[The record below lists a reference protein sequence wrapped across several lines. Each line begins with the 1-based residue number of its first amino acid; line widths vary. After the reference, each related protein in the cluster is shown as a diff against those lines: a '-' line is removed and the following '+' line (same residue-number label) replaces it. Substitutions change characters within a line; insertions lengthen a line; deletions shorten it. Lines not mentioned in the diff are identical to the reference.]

1 MKVMSEVETL
11 LAVDAGRVP
20 PGTAAFFARD
30 PEAAGRR
37 LGAVLAVMVDA
48 LALWLAT
55 RGHVAEAALLA
66 LLGVV
71 LALGAIPTIRGDER
85 PTKRPTLVITQTGMI
100 VRGVHGLAN
109 FSFDDIAN
117 IHALNHEP
125 HVGLLVIR
133 RDGKRFFIDT
143 GSFERGGEV
152 SVLVGRR
159 LASRTA

>member
-1 MKVMSEVETL
+1 MSEVETL

-20 PGTAAFFARD
+20 PGTAAIFARD
-30 PEAAGRR
+30 PEAPGRR
-37 LGAVLAVMVDA
+37 LGAV
-48 LALWLAT
+48 
-55 RGHVAEAALLA
+55 
-66 LLGVV
+66 
-71 LALGAIPTIRGDER
+71 
-85 PTKRPTLVITQTGMI
+85 QTGMI
-100 VRGVHGLAN
+100 VRGVHGLAT
-109 FSFDDIAN
+109 FSFDEIAD

-133 RDGKRFFIDT
+133 RDGKRFFVDT